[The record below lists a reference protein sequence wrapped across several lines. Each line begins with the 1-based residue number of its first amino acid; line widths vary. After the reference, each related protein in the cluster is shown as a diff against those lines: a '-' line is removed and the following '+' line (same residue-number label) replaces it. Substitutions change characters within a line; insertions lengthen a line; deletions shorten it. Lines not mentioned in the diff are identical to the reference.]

1 MIIFN
6 ADDPKLLEALRC
18 AYTILL
24 MAVFWMTEAMPLPI
38 TSMIPMVGLP
48 LLGLMSTGEVAINY
62 LNSTNYMFLGGLIM
76 AIAVEHCGLH
86 NRVALRIIMMVG
98 TSQARLMLGFMFT
111 TMFLSMWISNTA
123 TTAMMLPIV
132 DAVAEAI
139 NDEHAEKQQM
149 APLAEGEEEGEGIAS
164 AVKES
169 KSQESCH
176 LSA

>member
-1 MIIFN
+1 M
-6 ADDPKLLEALRC
+6 
-18 AYTILL
+18 
-24 MAVFWMTEAMPLPI
+24 
-38 TSMIPMVGLP
+38 
-48 LLGLMSTGEVAINY
+48 NY
-62 LNSTNYMFLGGLIM
+62 LNATNYMFLGGLIM

-139 NDEHAEKQQM
+139 NVKHAEQQL
-149 APLAEGEEEGEGIAS
+149 APLAQVEG
-164 AVKES
+164 VKES
-169 KSQESCH
+169 KSQVSRRTEH
-176 LSA
+176 LSPPGPGVLPHVGGGGRLRLGGPAGDEPADGHLGLPALHPPGQRPRVHGQPGLQKPTTLKLSP